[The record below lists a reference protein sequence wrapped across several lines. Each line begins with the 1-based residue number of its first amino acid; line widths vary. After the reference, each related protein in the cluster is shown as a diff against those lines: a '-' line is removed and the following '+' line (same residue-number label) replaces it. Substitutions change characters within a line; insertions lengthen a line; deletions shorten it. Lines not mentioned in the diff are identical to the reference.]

1 MPRGREASGSK
12 IYLGQRMG
20 SAPWMD
26 AGSEE
31 EREIKD
37 EGQVPR
43 KSDCCATASVR
54 AVEEDIG

>member
-1 MPRGREASGSK
+1 MDSK

-20 SAPWMD
+20 SAPWLD
-26 AGSEE
+26 AGGEE

-37 EGQVPR
+37 ESQVPR
-43 KSDCCATASVR
+43 KSDRCATASVR